1 MQPLDITTI
10 IISCITLATLII
22 NVIFSA
28 IKRSQDKDSNNDSK
42 QWDTI
47 DKLITGLLN
56 KQEEMCKTITKMFKR
71 IKKIEKQ

>member
-1 MQPLDITTI
+1 MQTLDITSI

-28 IKRSQDKDSNNDSK
+28 IKRSQDKDTNNDSK